1 MYSPS
6 RVHARLSP
14 IRNKIHPV
22 GFNEEA
28 SPIHL
33 QRWAQLPSTAPRSL
47 MARGVSFRTSRP
59 VQFWV

>member
-6 RVHARLSP
+6 RVHAHLSP

-22 GFNEEA
+22 GLNEAA

-33 QRWAQLPSTAPRSL
+33 QQWAQLPSTVPRSL